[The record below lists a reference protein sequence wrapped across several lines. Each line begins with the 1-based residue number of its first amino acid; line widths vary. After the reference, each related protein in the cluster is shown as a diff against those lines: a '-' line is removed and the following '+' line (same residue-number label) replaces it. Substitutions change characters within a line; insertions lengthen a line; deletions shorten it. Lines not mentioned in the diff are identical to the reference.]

1 MNAAAYL
8 DADAST
14 LADREHTN
22 THTNTNRRR
31 LTDSHLV
38 EMEYAVDLLRRGEK
52 AISDEAAVLRG
63 LRVDIN
69 WEALQDACLTL
80 TRTAVQL
87 HLCVQLAR
95 AGRSA

>member
-1 MNAAAYL
+1 VNPAAYL

-31 LTDSHLV
+31 LTESHLV
-38 EMEYAVDLLRRGEK
+38 ELEFAVSLLRRADK
-52 AISDEAAVLRG
+52 AISDELAVLRG
-63 LRVDIN
+63 LDVGIN
-69 WEALQDACLTL
+69 WDAVQRALGTL
-80 TRTAVQL
+80 LGTAVEM
-87 HLCVQLAR
+87 HLVVAQER